1 MVQGNSTIA
10 PPPASNTV
18 VQAKPQIINTMKRVK
33 EEIIR
38 YDSPAHA
45 YAAGEQQEMELFQ
58 GSGMTYYTV
67 RIGEGIE
74 LLALGTKSKYTKV
87 SAGDAAHFFDR
98 LTVQDF
104 NGSEWNKFYIVP
116 TERTQQASN
125 ELPFTRLVNFER
137 LMMSWGYKSFL
148 STNKDIAPTLK
159 MSEGD
164 KLRLFLRNNAGATF
178 DISGVA
184 APRVPTVAVVRRFLP
199 GSDIDYKHF
208 DQYDGGIKSTKRYY
222 TDYQPLTTTTAG
234 TDTEAWNLTIIRN
247 EAYKFFQA
255 GVLASDPTTA
265 ARLIQGKIMID
276 DPLTEYNK
284 YYLNPTYNNLPFCD
298 THSLYQ
304 DPTAGA
310 AYINQIEQTHR
321 FAPTIDVLKNRNK
334 DLKLYVRDNGNA
346 AANIVS
352 RFYGIRY
359 IL

>member
-1 MVQGNSTIA
+1 MVQATTSQTIA
-10 PPPASNTV
+10 PPPASAAV

-38 YDSPAHA
+38 YDSPAHS
-45 YAAGEQQEMELFQ
+45 YAAGEIQEMELFQ

-74 LLALGTKSKYTKV
+74 LLALGTKNRYT
-87 SAGDAAHFFDR
+87 AGDYFDQ
-98 LTVQDF
+98 LKVQDF
-104 NGSEWNKFYIVP
+104 NGSEWNKFYISP
-116 TERTQQASN
+116 TEFTRQASN
-125 ELPFTRLVNFER
+125 ELPFNRMVNFER

-164 KLRLFLRNNAGATF
+164 KLRLFLRNSPSAF
-178 DISGVA
+178 DISAVT
-184 APRVPTVAVVRRFLP
+184 APRVPTCAVVRRYLP

-222 TDYQPLTTTTAG
+222 TDYQQLATTTAG
-234 TDTEAWNLTIIRN
+234 TDTTAWELQIIRN

-255 GVLASDPTTA
+255 GVLGSAYGDA
-265 ARLIQGKIMID
+265 ANLVQGKIMID

-284 YYLNPTYNNLPFCD
+284 YFLNPTYNNLPFMD
-298 THSLYQ
+298 TSALYV
-304 DPTAGA
+304 DIA
-310 AYINQIEQTHR
+310 AAADYTHLIEQTHR
-321 FAPTIDVLKNRNK
+321 FAPTIDILKNRNK
-334 DLKLYVRDNGNA
+334 DLKMYVRDNGVA
-346 AANIVS
+346 ATKVVT
-352 RFYGIRY
+352 RFFGIRY